1 MELVFWL
8 IGLYLAFLLWHE
20 PWFTRRLRPGEA
32 VARLS
37 GKYAQMEQDEKDRF
51 EAFMDSD
58 DGRPFYMVN
67 LMQYRDR
74 AQYREGDQVTE
85 NTTGLTGREAGRFY
99 NRAVIPALL
108 WRGCYPVFASRK
120 IANLFSAGTGTDF
133 FEDVVIVRYRS
144 RRDMLNMIS
153 SPRFLKGIPHKW
165 ASLEKTVVVPS
176 RLVLLF
182 DLRVIV
188 ALALMSVYMLVSVAS
203 SFSSQAARD
212 GGLGKTSHTV
222 RSI

>member
-1 MELVFWL
+1 MFWL

-32 VARLS
+32 LTRLS
-37 GKYAQMEQDEKDRF
+37 GKYAQMVQDEKDRF

-67 LMQYRDR
+67 LMQYRDK

-120 IANLFSAGTGTDF
+120 IANLFSAGAGTDF

-188 ALALMSVYMLVSVAS
+188 TLVLMSVYVLVSVAS
-203 SFSSQAARD
+203 SFSSQA
-212 GGLGKTSHTV
+212 T
-222 RSI
+222 